1 MYLHDPRAERALIL
15 SVTDD
20 TDFADA
26 VSAERAG
33 RPTHGHGWLEVTASG
48 IVARAEQQAVELCAE
63 ILDLS
68 ALVPRLRQPERPQLV
83 AGIEEVVR
91 AAHAA
96 FASCRAVI
104 AAAERADAMEE
115 VVG

>member
-20 TDFADA
+20 TDFAEA
-26 VSAERAG
+26 VAAARAG
-33 RPTHGHGWLEVTASG
+33 RPTHDRGWLDVTASA
-48 IVARAEQQAVELCAE
+48 IVARTEQRAVELCAE

-68 ALVPRLRQPERPQLV
+68 ALVPRLREAERSQLV